1 MDINTTEGN
10 DYTSNPTNGYIPN
23 MIIKQE
29 VQDDSY
35 GIYTPQVA
43 ETSQIKD
50 TEDTSEEENDGINN
64 MKIKDTEDTS
74 DEENDGMNNVELNDP
89 LVRNNM
95 YAESNNFINNMIF
108 QRYNMDINTTEG
120 NDYTS
125 NPTNG
130 YIPNM
135 IIKQEVQDD
144 SYGIYTPQVAES
156 SQVMIKQ
163 EVIDERLLMVSL

>member
-1 MDINTTEGN
+1 ME
-10 DYTSNPTNGYIPN
+10 
-23 MIIKQE
+23 
-29 VQDDSY
+29 
-35 GIYTPQVA
+35 
-43 ETSQIKD
+43 IKD